1 MDKQEKYEQRLQFE
15 HELINRRLTWL
26 LTSQSI
32 LFAALAFVIEKEG
45 MAPLQNEFSKIIS
58 VLGISIALAILIGVI
73 MGIAAKVTAWREY
86 NSKIIPPED
95 KKPLGVHTW
104 ITSIAF
110 IPDIFM
116 PIAFAVAWYCI
127 FKEIACVG

>member
-32 LFAALAFVIEKEG
+32 LFAALAFVLEKER
-45 MAPLQNEFSKIIS
+45 MDPLQKEFSKIIS

-73 MGIAAKVTAWREY
+73 MGIAAKILTWQD
-86 NSKIIPPED
+86 SK
-95 KKPLGVHTW
+95 KAGAKHFGVRTW
-104 ITSIAF
+104 ITFTAF
-110 IPDIFM
+110 IPDVFM

-127 FKEIACVG
+127 VRAIA

>member
-15 HELINRRLTWL
+15 HALINRRLTWL
-26 LTSQSI
+26 LTFQGI

-45 MAPLQNEFSKIIS
+45 VAPLQNEFSKFIS

-73 MGIAAKVTAWREY
+73 MGIAAKIMTWQD
-86 NSKIIPPED
+86 SKNVSA
-95 KKPLGVHTW
+95 KHFGVRTW
-104 ITSIAF
+104 ITFTAF
-110 IPDIFM
+110 IPDVFM

-127 FKEIACVG
+127 VKAIA